1 MILEEAYRI
10 LELDEF
16 EPITFALL
24 KRKFHKLALLYH
36 PDKQPNKKEPSE
48 HSFVEIQEAFTMLCH
63 NFSFIAEENEDI
75 DEILAEP
82 VDVQDINVQDI
93 NVQDIN
99 VQDINVQYIIVKII
113 SYINSNQLIPYITQ
127 LISTI
132 DTPILVCIYKL
143 LLKHHFP
150 PIIIHIVRTA
160 IHKDNDNS

>member
-93 NVQDIN
+93 NVQ
-99 VQDINVQYIIVKII
+99 YIIVKII